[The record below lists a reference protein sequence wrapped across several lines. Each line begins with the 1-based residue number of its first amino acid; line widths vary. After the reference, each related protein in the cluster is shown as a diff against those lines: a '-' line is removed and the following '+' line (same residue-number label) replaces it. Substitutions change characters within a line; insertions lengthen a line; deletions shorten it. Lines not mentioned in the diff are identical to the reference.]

1 MRELNVNDLR
11 ALIRLI
17 SPLRALRED
26 IEKSLLLELY
36 TGSGN
41 LAVRSL
47 EALRDQVLEITQDR
61 YVAALTLDD
70 VPGGGDREKFSQVLL
85 VSGQLLAYL
94 EAQTGVDV
102 ASANKKQQYS
112 VQTAP
117 NISLNM
123 GDVVSGQAD
132 KIMDFVEGAMNNAMR
147 GIRPP
152 KPPKPPRRPEPPPRP
167 DFGDHF
173 PGGKSKRGEG
183 FFYESD
189 DEDEV

>member
-36 TGSGN
+36 SGSGN

-47 EALRDQVLEITQDR
+47 EALRDQVLEITEDR
-61 YVAALTLDD
+61 YVAALTLDA
-70 VPGGGDREKFSQVLL
+70 GNGGDREKFSQVLL
-85 VSGQLLAYL
+85 ISGQLLAYL
-94 EAQTGVDV
+94 EAQTGVGG
-102 ASANKKQQYS
+102 ASSNQKQRYS

-123 GDVVSGQAD
+123 GDIVSGQAD

-147 GIRPP
+147 GMKTPKPP
-152 KPPKPPRRPEPPPRP
+152 KPPKPAKGPNFDEA
-167 DFGDHF
+167 GF
-173 PGGKSKRGEG
+173 PGMKPKRGEG
-183 FFYESD
+183 FFYQSDD
-189 DEDEV
+189 DEDEE

>member
-47 EALRDQVLEITQDR
+47 EALRDQILEITQDR
-61 YVAALTLDD
+61 YVAALTLDY
-70 VPGGGDREKFSQVLL
+70 VESSGDREKFSQVLL

-94 EAQTGVDV
+94 AAQTGVDI
-102 ASANKKQQYS
+102 AGGNQKQQYS

-132 KIMDFVEGAMNNAMR
+132 KIMDFVEGTISNAMR
-147 GIRPP
+147 GVKTPKPP
-152 KPPKPPRRPEPPPRP
+152 KPPKPPKGPH
-167 DFGDHF
+167 FGEGF
-173 PGGKSKRGEG
+173 PGPKPKRGEG
-183 FFYESD
+183 FFYQSED
-189 DEDEV
+189 DEDDEE

>member
-152 KPPKPPRRPEPPPRP
+152 KPPKPPRRPEPPPHS
-167 DFGDHF
+167 DFGDRF
-173 PGGKSKRGEG
+173 PGGKPKRGEG
-183 FFYESD
+183 FFYGSD